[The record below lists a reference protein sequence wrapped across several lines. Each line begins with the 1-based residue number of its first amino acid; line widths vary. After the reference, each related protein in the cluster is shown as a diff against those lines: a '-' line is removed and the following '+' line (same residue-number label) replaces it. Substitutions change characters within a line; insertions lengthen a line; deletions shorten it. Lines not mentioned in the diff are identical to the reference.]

1 MHSIVKILSFE
12 TADLSTNNHI
22 NLMRQS
28 GDEEMFLMN
37 SWCEERHGIYTEVSE
52 ACPLKSNHRDT
63 AVSFRVNF
71 DGFLP
76 MLLTFLYGC
85 F

>member
-12 TADLSTNNHI
+12 TAYLSTNSHI
-22 NLMRQS
+22 NLMRQC

-37 SWCEERHGIYTEVSE
+37 SWCEERHGISTEVYE
-52 ACPLKSNHRDT
+52 ACPLESNHSDT
-63 AVSFRVNF
+63 TVSFRVNF
-71 DGFLP
+71 DGILP